1 MDLGVQVGQGL
12 RTGANGFFYCDV
24 VARNRTRTTVRSS
37 LFEDKNFVIP
47 SACALP
53 VVRRQA
59 EVRDAFVVR
68 SERLPGVALAFQDW
82 ALPEHASAACARPLP
97 SHAAHYVRKAATA
110 KIGAKA
116 LPTLSAVAP
125 NARPSNPRT
134 GAAARFWY
142 MLPDFAARHQPD
154 LFMARVNSLTPKAQ
168 LNLGRKSL
176 IDANFST
183 LWLEPDAR
191 ISVHALL
198 AYLNSVIAAVLMEHI
213 GTVMGGGA
221 LKLEATHLRTL
232 PIPKFSAS
240 TLSKLSRLGKSLSR
254 ITGQRTHEV
263 RVAIDEIVARE
274 IYGKRRAV
282 IGLQQLRSSLNSKLV
297 ARQHR
302 PSKTRSRV

>member
-1 MDLGVQVGQGL
+1 
-12 RTGANGFFYCDV
+12 
-24 VARNRTRTTVRSS
+24 
-37 LFEDKNFVIP
+37 
-47 SACALP
+47 
-53 VVRRQA
+53 
-59 EVRDAFVVR
+59 
-68 SERLPGVALAFQDW
+68 
-82 ALPEHASAACARPLP
+82 
-97 SHAAHYVRKAATA
+97 
-110 KIGAKA
+110 
-116 LPTLSAVAP
+116 
-125 NARPSNPRT
+125 
-134 GAAARFWY
+134 